1 MHREISPTLKEICRQ
16 DLNEVEE
23 RTETDILHIRQ
34 WMEKQRH
41 LNFVI
46 DDQLI
51 LAFLRCSKF
60 SLERVKDKIDN
71 YYTMRTLSPE
81 LYENRD
87 PLSPEIQRLLHVGA
101 VLPLPKVESGSN
113 CRIIFLNLGENVD
126 YDTMPFR
133 NILKLFYMVT
143 DILLLED
150 DYAVIGGLKVI
161 MQCKN
166 PNPKYMLE
174 LTPTF
179 MKKHALLIEKGLPF
193 RLRAAYFMN
202 LHAIFQ
208 YVFDLLKKMLPSKMS
223 RRLEVFDDT
232 KLQQLYKLTPQ
243 SALPKEWGGDN
254 GSLGELTVT
263 WKENVQSYRDWFL
276 QNEKLKSNEDL
287 RQGPSKTYLHDFD
300 IEGSFRQLN
309 ID

>member
-1 MHREISPTLKEICRQ
+1 MHREISPKLKEICRN

-23 RTETDILHIRQ
+23 RTETDILHIRH
-34 WMEKQRH
+34 WLEKQTH
-41 LNFVI
+41 LNFDI
-46 DDQLI
+46 DNQFI

-60 SLERVKDKIDN
+60 SLERAKDKIDN

-87 PLSPEIQRLLHVGA
+87 PLLPEIQRLLHVGA
-101 VLPLPKVESGSN
+101 VLPLPKVESDSN
-113 CRIIFLNLGENVD
+113 TRIIFLHLGENVD
-126 YDTMPFR
+126 YDTMSFG
-133 NILKLFYMVT
+133 NIMKLFYMVT

-166 PNPKYMLE
+166 SNPKYMLE

-179 MKKHALLIEKGLPF
+179 IKKQALLIEKGLPF
-193 RLRAAYFMN
+193 RLRAVYFMN
-202 LHAIFQ
+202 LPALFQ
-208 YVFDLLKKMLPSKMS
+208 YLFELLKKILSSKISS
-223 RRLEVFDDT
+223 RMEVFDDT

-263 WKENVQSYRDWFL
+263 WKEKVQSYRDWFL

-287 RQGPSKTYLHDFD
+287 RQGPPKTYLHDFG